1 MSTHPLL
8 QELTTNLRSS
18 KVQLQ
23 QVDQQLAL
31 LERQE
36 KLARLVTEELKSYKT
51 DQVWRSC
58 GKAFVLQD
66 KSKYVEDLRHDED
79 VVKEQSKA
87 LEIRKNYLETTV
99 EKIVDNLRL
108 AAGNQK

>member
-1 MSTHPLL
+1 MSNLPII

-18 KVQLQ
+18 KAQLQ
-23 QVDQQLAL
+23 SVEQQLAL

-36 KLARLVTEELKSYKT
+36 KLAKVVTEELKSYGT
-51 DQVWRSC
+51 DKVWRSC

-66 KSKYVEDLRHDED
+66 KSKYVNDLKHDET
-79 VVKEQSKA
+79 VVKEQTKT